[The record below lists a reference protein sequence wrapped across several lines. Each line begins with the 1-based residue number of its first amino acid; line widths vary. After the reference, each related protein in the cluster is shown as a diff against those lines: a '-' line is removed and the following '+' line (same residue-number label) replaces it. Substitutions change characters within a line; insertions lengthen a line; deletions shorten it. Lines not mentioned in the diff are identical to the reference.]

1 MWVPEGQTW
10 WMVLKRG
17 SDFLDFFGQRK
28 GTESTMQRGINLVI
42 LTADDEEITENA
54 ELTSERSLI
63 ALTCKQRALPSAYVY
78 SLDPYFTVGYV
89 SSRNQRSLEG
99 RHILSFSF

>member
-1 MWVPEGQTW
+1 
-10 WMVLKRG
+10 
-17 SDFLDFFGQRK
+17 
-28 GTESTMQRGINLVI
+28 MQRGINLVI

-99 RHILSFSF
+99 AAYPQLQLLNDGLALLQISAER